1 MKINNYKLIKPA
13 FSIFVVLWLFGIFVD
28 WTVPHIEGLIY
39 LDLIA
44 GKTYSLVCHQD
55 PDKLITSGI
64 YSSKVCARC
73 AGIYSGAVISI
84 AMLLFVK
91 LKKAISIKY
100 LLISSLP
107 IMIDIIFYNIGIY
120 PYSKSIAYG
129 TGILFGSTGFFYI
142 TAGIDKI
149 IYELESTKI

>member
-1 MKINNYKLIKPA
+1 MKSNNYKFIKPLFYISA
-13 FSIFVVLWLFGIFVD
+13 VLWLAGIFVE
-28 WTVPHIEGLIY
+28 WAVPHIEELIY

-55 PDKLITSGI
+55 PDKLISSGL

-73 AGIYSGAVISI
+73 AGIYSGVVISLVI
-84 AMLLFVK
+84 MFFNNF
-91 LKKAISIKY
+91 KKTINIKY
-100 LLISSLP
+100 LLISSIP
-107 IMIDIIFYNIGIY
+107 ILLDVTFYNLGIY
-120 PYSKSIAYG
+120 PYSKSVAYA

-149 IYELESTKI
+149 IYELESAKT